1 MNQLPLAEV
10 RLKQVDAKVNGVQ
23 FQDSTL
29 VIHNPAAGDRRRPP
43 RKYVVELTGYL
54 PQHRINWHA
63 TPAVPLVLD
72 APSCGTFQCNAVVQE
87 APEAGLPPAR
97 TRVRAFILGDHK
109 FTIAEALW
117 AENRN

>member
-1 MNQLPLAEV
+1 MNQLPL
-10 RLKQVDAKVNGVQ
+10 VDAQLNGIQ
-23 FQDSTL
+23 LQDSTL

-63 TPAVPLVLD
+63 TPEVPLVLH
-72 APSCGTFQCNAVVQE
+72 APRRGTFQCNAVVQE

-97 TRVRAFILGDHK
+97 TRLRAFILGDQK